1 MGTAPVYQTYIINY
15 ITIMFF
21 ATWDAKI
28 ALSKPCLTLQF
39 LERME
44 IHAMCGFWKNG
55 LRERRQKSKVDINLK
70 DIYPLWQRN
79 VDPDLL

>member
-1 MGTAPVYQTYIINY
+1 MLGFLDKVLEYYYGNRTVYQTYIINY

-39 LERME
+39 LSAWKLTPCAVFGKM
-44 IHAMCGFWKNG
+44 ACGNG
-55 LRERRQKSKVDINLK
+55 DKSPKLTLI
-70 DIYPLWQRN
+70 
-79 VDPDLL
+79 

>member
-1 MGTAPVYQTYIINY
+1 MLGFLDKVLEYYYGNRTIYQTY

-39 LERME
+39 KARGNSRHVRFLEKWP
-44 IHAMCGFWKNG
+44 AGTAT
-55 LRERRQKSKVDINLK
+55 KV
-70 DIYPLWQRN
+70 QS
-79 VDPDLL
+79 